1 MIKNFPKKPHWIIL
15 GPEQS
20 WKTAFKQRGI
30 WGIKEMLYP
39 EWKALE
45 PGDILFFYITKTI
58 RGIVGVGRLKT
69 KFVQDRPLWPDEI
82 IARKVIYPFRFE
94 FDIEYLI
101 EEKEWK
107 NKKIP
112 IGLSIQEMRRGI
124 NILQKK
130 TVENLYRNFKE
141 KLNFDITGLIKKEP
155 EIIVP
160 KVKTA
165 ERIAVAPTHNEL
177 QDLIFQI
184 GRLNRFISE
193 KEYPMGNERLDV
205 VWRKVEGSV
214 PTYVFEV
221 QLGGD
226 VYHALGKLKHSFDIW
241 NSNIFLIA
249 EKEDIE
255 KAEILLDGTFHEIK
269 DRIRIIP
276 TQKIYEL
283 FHQKKKW
290 IDIEKEIGLL

>member
-1 MIKNFPKKPHWIIL
+1 MIINFPKKPHWIIL

-20 WKTAFKQRGI
+20 WKTAFEQGGI
-30 WGIKEMLYP
+30 WGAKEMLYP

-58 RGIVGVGRLKT
+58 RGIVGVGRLRT
-69 KFVQDRPLWPDEI
+69 KFIQDKPLWPDEM

-94 FDIEYLI
+94 FDIDYLI
-101 EEKEWK
+101 EGKEWK

-141 KLNFDITGLIKKEP
+141 KFSFDIAGLIEKEP
-155 EIIVP
+155 EIMTREVESKEEVI
-160 KVKTA
+160 
-165 ERIAVAPTHNEL
+165 VAPKHNEL
-177 QDLIFQI
+177 QELIFQI

-193 KEYPMGNERLDV
+193 KEYPMGSERLDA

-221 QLGGD
+221 QAGGD
-226 VYHALGKLKHSFDIW
+226 VYHALGKLKHAFDIW
-241 NSNIFLIA
+241 NSNIFLVA
-249 EKEDIE
+249 GKEDVE
-255 KAEILLDGTFHEIK
+255 KAGILLDGTFHEIK
-269 DRIRIIP
+269 DRIKII
-276 TQKIYEL
+276 TSQKIYEL
-283 FHQKKKW
+283 FQQKKKW
-290 IDIEKEIGLL
+290 IDIEKEVGLR